1 MTNEMQVNQEE
12 QDYIDL
18 GQYWLILKRR
28 WLPVLLVTSSVLGL
42 AAFVTFRQKP
52 VYQAEGKLRFN
63 KNNDISALSGLGG
76 QIGELSGITNT
87 SNPLDTEAEVIK
99 SILFKKL

>member
-28 WLPVLLVTSSVLGL
+28 WLPALLVTSSVLGL

-52 VYQAEGKLRFN
+52 VYEAEGKLRFN
-63 KNNDISALSGLGG
+63 KNNNVSSLSGLG
-76 QIGELSGITNT
+76 
-87 SNPLDTEAEVIK
+87 
-99 SILFKKL
+99 